1 MLYQMIDESFI
12 QLKIKARD
20 WEEAIRKSALPLL
33 KKEKITEQYIDKI
46 IEITRTTGP
55 YIVITKHTALP
66 HAPSEFGAKELAMSI
81 TTLEN
86 PISSGHTTND
96 PVKYLFC
103 LSAPD
108 SNSHLKALS
117 NLVQL
122 LDDENFIQTL
132 DYSNDAID
140 ILDYIKFK
148 EIEGRS

>member
-1 MLYQMIDESFI
+1 MIDESFI

>member
-122 LDDENFIQTL
+122 LDDENFYQAL